1 MRVVANL
8 KPCLLNDHPRYA
20 EAELGG
26 AFIRNA
32 ETGRP
37 STSQFWDG
45 EGAHLDFTTPAAVKW
60 WQTGLRE
67 AILEYGIDSAWN
79 DNNEYEL
86 WDEEAECGGGFGGL
100 GREGLGGDG
109 FEVVV
114 AASENNARGSEAMPG
129 LSKEP
134 KDDEPMGSG
143 HVSTEGAS
151 TEGPTSGKGDGPVG
165 DGHVSRGGAS
175 ISIALARP
183 VLALLMTRASYEEQL
198 RFKPEERPYT
208 ITRAGCPGIQRY
220 GQTWSGDNTT
230 R

>member
-20 EAELGG
+20 EAESGG

-60 WQTGLRE
+60 WQTGFKE
-67 AILEYGIDSAWN
+67 TILEYGIDSAWN

-100 GREGLGGDG
+100 GQEGLGAAGHAGLED
-109 FEVVV
+109 VV
-114 AASENNARGSEAMPG
+114 AASEKSGFEAVPG
-129 LSKEP
+129 PS
-134 KDDEPMGSG
+134 KDDDPMGSG

-151 TEGPTSGKGDGPVG
+151 TEGPAPGKGGGPVD
-165 DGHVSRGGAS
+165 DGHVSRGGAP